1 MNAQRKKLL
10 ALVKTHG
17 DYPLNLAISAL
28 FWRSHDDGLT
38 QSGIDEAAK
47 GVFVSL
53 KSNPKVSIDEDEAR
67 SLVDAVLV
75 MLKYEKEEKDDD
87 FHDVESDIDAA
98 YAAGICRV

>member
-1 MNAQRKKLL
+1 MNAQRKQLVAL
-10 ALVKTHG
+10 AKSH
-17 DYPLNLAISAL
+17 DYPLTVAISAL

-38 QSGIDEAAK
+38 QDGIDEAAQ

-67 SLVDAVLV
+67 SLVGAVLV
-75 MLKYEKEEKDDD
+75 MLKYEKEEKSDD

-98 YAAGICRV
+98 NAAGICRV

>member
-1 MNAQRKKLL
+1 MNAQRKQLVAL
-10 ALVKTHG
+10 AKTQT
-17 DYPLNLAISAL
+17 YPLTVAISAL

-38 QSGIDEAAK
+38 QSGIDEAAQA
-47 GVFVSL
+47 VFVTL

-75 MLKYEKEEKDDD
+75 MLKYEKEEKSDD